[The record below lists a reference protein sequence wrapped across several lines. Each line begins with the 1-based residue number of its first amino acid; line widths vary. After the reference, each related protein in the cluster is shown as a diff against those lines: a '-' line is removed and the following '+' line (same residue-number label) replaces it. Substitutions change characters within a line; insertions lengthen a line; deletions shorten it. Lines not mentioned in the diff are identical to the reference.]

1 MTFLGFVLKSL
12 SRRPFRTFLT
22 LAALATAIGSV
33 MALVGVA
40 DGFADSFRGVYE
52 SHQVDLVVSRQGSAD
67 RLSSSLADDF
77 PQRIERV
84 DGVGEAA
91 GVLLETLSIEDQ
103 QIYGIPAM
111 GLRTDGWLFAD
122 YGLSEPADSGLGVNS
137 SEVSASEVSAGD
149 ANATGTGS
157 TGSGEEP
164 PVEMI
169 YLGQNLADR
178 MQAKVGDEVMLFDE
192 PFRVGGTFQ
201 SGSIWE
207 NGSMIL
213 PLTALQRLTGREGQ
227 LTYINVLL
235 DESVQRDEVDQV
247 VTRLEAIDPKLLALA
262 TEEFV
267 ETDRRMQMAGSMA
280 WMTSAIALLVGAIG
294 TLNTMMTSVLER
306 TGEIGVLRAIGWP
319 TRRVAMI
326 VILESVILALIAT
339 VIGGVGAAIL
349 LSVLSSTDSAAGV
362 LQPSIAM
369 SVWIRGAVIG
379 LGIGVVGALLPAY
392 RATRLHPTEALRH
405 QG

>member
-1 MTFLGFVLKSL
+1 MKSL
-12 SRRPFRTFLT
+12 LRRPFRTFLT

-77 PQRIERV
+77 PQRISTV
-84 DGVGEAA
+84 DGVARAA

-111 GLRTDGWLFAD
+111 GLRTDSWLFAD
-122 YGLSEPADSGLGVNS
+122 YGLEPHVD
-137 SEVSASEVSAGD
+137 SASKV
-149 ANATGTGS
+149 
-157 TGSGEEP
+157 
-164 PVEMI
+164 VEMELNPASPEGDEEAETI

-178 MQAKVGDEVMLFDE
+178 MESKVGDEVMLFDE

-207 NGSMIL
+207 NGAMIL
-213 PLTALQRLTGREGQ
+213 PLSALQRLTGREGQ
-227 LTYINVLL
+227 LTYINVVL
-235 DESVQRDEVDQV
+235 DETVEREEVDLV
-247 VTRLEAIDPKLLALA
+247 VKRLEAIDPKLLALP
-262 TEEFV
+262 TDEFV
-267 ETDRRMQMAGSMA
+267 DTDRRMQMAGSMA

-326 VILESVILALIAT
+326 VMLESVILSLLAT
-339 VIGGVGAAIL
+339 LIGGIGAAVL
-349 LSVLSSTDSAAGV
+349 LSILSSTESAAGV

-369 SVWIRGAVIG
+369 SVWVRGAMIG

>member
-1 MTFLGFVLKSL
+1 ML
-12 SRRPFRTFLT
+12 RRPFRTFLT

-52 SHQVDLVVSRQGSAD
+52 SHHVDLVVSRQGSAD
-67 RLSSSLADDF
+67 RLSSSLTDDF
-77 PQRIERV
+77 PERIAKV
-84 DGVGEAA
+84 DGVARSA
-91 GVLLETLSIEDQ
+91 GVLLETLSIEDE

-111 GLRTDGWLFAD
+111 GLRTDGWLFED
-122 YGLSEPADSGLGVNS
+122 YDLTPPPKSE
-137 SEVSASEVSAGD
+137 AGD
-149 ANATGTGS
+149 AKEADT
-157 TGSGEEP
+157 
-164 PVEMI
+164 V

-178 MQAKVGDEVMLFDE
+178 MEAKVGDEILLFDE
-192 PFRVGGTFQ
+192 SFRVGGMFQ

-207 NGSMIL
+207 NGAMIL
-213 PLTALQRLTGREGQ
+213 PLAALQRLTGREGQ
-227 LTYINVLL
+227 LTYINVVI
-235 DESVQRDEVDQV
+235 DESIRNDGIDSV
-247 VTRLEAIDPKLLALA
+247 VAGIEAIDPKLLALP
-262 TEEFV
+262 TDDFV
-267 ETDRRMQMAGSMA
+267 DTDRRMQMAGSMA

-319 TRRVAMI
+319 TRRVALI
-326 VILESVILALIAT
+326 VVLESVILALVAT
-339 VIGGVGAAIL
+339 LIGGIGAAIL
-349 LSVLSSTDSAAGV
+349 LSALSSTESAAGV
-362 LQPSIAM
+362 LQPSIAW
-369 SVWIRGAVIG
+369 SVWVRGAMIG

>member
-84 DGVGEAA
+84 DGVGQAA

-122 YGLSEPADSGLGVNS
+122 YGLSEPADSDPGVS
-137 SEVSASEVSAGD
+137 SSDVTATDVTATD

-157 TGSGEEP
+157 TGNSEQP

-178 MQAKVGDEVMLFDE
+178 MQANVGDEVMLFDE

-213 PLTALQRLTGREGQ
+213 PLSALQRLTGREGQ

-235 DESVQRDEVDQV
+235 DESVQRDEVDEV

-369 SVWIRGAVIG
+369 SVWVRGAVIG

-405 QG
+405 HG

>member
-1 MTFLGFVLKSL
+1 MSFIGFVFKSL
-12 SRRPFRTFLT
+12 MRRPFRTFLT
-22 LAALATAIGSV
+22 LTALATAIGSV

-40 DGFADSFRGVYE
+40 DGFANSFRGVYE
-52 SHQVDLVVSRQGSAD
+52 SHSVDVVVSREGSAD
-67 RLSSSLADDF
+67 RLSSSIPDEFTGA
-77 PQRIERV
+77 IANVE
-84 DGVGEAA
+84 GVARAA

-111 GLRTDGWLFAD
+111 GLRLDGWLFAE
-122 YGLSEPADSGLGVNS
+122 YGLRPPNQDLSGDVPES
-137 SEVSASEVSAGD
+137 
-149 ANATGTGS
+149 
-157 TGSGEEP
+157 
-164 PVEMI
+164 I
-169 YLGQNLADR
+169 YLGKNLADR
-178 MQAKVGDEVMLFDE
+178 MESKVGDVVLIFDE
-192 PFRVGGTFQ
+192 SFRVGGTFE

-213 PLTALQRLTGREGQ
+213 SLPALQRLTGREGQ

-235 DESVQRDEVDQV
+235 DESVQRDQVDAV
-247 VTRLEAIDPKLLALA
+247 KERLEAVDPKILALP
-262 TEEFV
+262 TDEFV
-267 ETDRRMQMAGSMA
+267 ETDRRMQMASSMA

-319 TRRVAMI
+319 TRRVALI
-326 VILESVILALIAT
+326 VLLESVILALFAT
-339 VIGGVGAAIL
+339 LLGGIGAAVL
-349 LSVLSSTDSAAGV
+349 LWALSATDTTAGM
-362 LQPSIAM
+362 LQPSLAP
-369 SVWIRGAVIG
+369 SVWLRGAIIG

>member
-12 SRRPFRTFLT
+12 LRRPFRTFLT

-77 PQRIERV
+77 PQRISTV
-84 DGVGEAA
+84 DGVARAA

-111 GLRTDGWLFAD
+111 GLRTDSWLFAD
-122 YGLSEPADSGLGVNS
+122 YGLEPHGD
-137 SEVSASEVSAGD
+137 SASKVGELELNPASPEGPGSPEGD
-149 ANATGTGS
+149 DEAET
-157 TGSGEEP
+157 
-164 PVEMI
+164 I

-178 MQAKVGDEVMLFDE
+178 MESKVGDEVMLFDE

-207 NGSMIL
+207 NGAMIL
-213 PLTALQRLTGREGQ
+213 PLSALQRLTGREGQ
-227 LTYINVLL
+227 LTYINVVL
-235 DESVQRDEVDQV
+235 DETVEREEVDLV
-247 VTRLEAIDPKLLALA
+247 VKRLEAIDPKLLALP
-262 TEEFV
+262 TDEFV
-267 ETDRRMQMAGSMA
+267 DTDRRMQMAGSMA

-326 VILESVILALIAT
+326 VMLESVILSLLAT
-339 VIGGVGAAIL
+339 LIGGIGAAIL
-349 LSVLSSTDSAAGV
+349 LSILSSTESAAGV

-369 SVWIRGAVIG
+369 SVWIRGAMIG